1 MSTAS
6 ALAGESAVRAGMP
19 DVMPPVPP
27 MRRSM
32 LIAYAF
38 PAMVVALPTIPVYL
52 VLPTLYGAE
61 LGIGLAATG
70 LVLLGARLFDT
81 VSDPLVGALSDRFAF
96 RGYRRKPWIAAGA
109 GIAGIGLYMVL
120 TPPDTADALYLLGW
134 SIVLYGGWTM
144 VAVPYLA
151 WGAELSRNY
160 DERTRITAWREGAGL
175 VGLVGAGVVMATAT
189 STGWSEREA
198 IAVLAL
204 AAIAMGLLAFSV
216 LLHKVSEPP
225 DAAASRPPAGRK
237 EVRRSL
243 HDLAMNRPFQRL
255 LAAWFVNG
263 LANGVPAALFFI
275 YLEYR
280 LGADPT
286 QRSVFVLLYFVAAVA
301 AIPLWSWASIRLGKH
316 RAWCWAMAVACL
328 VFALVPLIPAG
339 GFVAFGL
346 VCVVTGAALGAD
358 LALPPSIQ
366 ADVVDYGTW
375 RTGRQRA
382 GLLFSLWSMSTKL
395 ALAIAVGTA
404 LPAIALAGFDPEK
417 PTGAGLQ
424 ALALIYALLPAV
436 LKAAAITLVWRFP
449 LTARR
454 HAVIRRAID
463 RNRLRHAGRVEIPA

>member
-1 MSTAS
+1 MHRST
-6 ALAGESAVRAGMP
+6 
-19 DVMPPVPP
+19 
-27 MRRSM
+27 
-32 LIAYAF
+32 LIAYAL

-81 VSDPLVGALSDRFAF
+81 VSDPVVGALSDRFAIA
-96 RGYRRKPWIAAGA
+96 GLRRKPWIAAGA
-109 GIAGIGLYMVL
+109 CIAGVGLYKLL
-120 TPPDTADALYLLGW
+120 TPPDAADALYLLGW

-151 WGAELSRNY
+151 WGAELSRSY

-175 VGLVGAGVVMATAT
+175 IGLVGAGVVMAAATAA
-189 STGWSEREA
+189 GRSERES
-198 IAVLAL
+198 IALLAL
-204 AAIAMGLLAFSV
+204 AAIAMGLLAFPI
-216 LLHKVSEPP
+216 LLRQVVEPP
-225 DAAASRPPAGRK
+225 AEAAPRLPRSRRDL
-237 EVRRSL
+237 RRSF
-243 HDLAMNRPFQRL
+243 HDLATNRPFLRL

-280 LGADPT
+280 LDADTT
-286 QRSVFVLLYFVAAVA
+286 QRSLFVLLYFVAAVA
-301 AIPLWSWASIRLGKH
+301 AIPLWGWASTRLGKH
-316 RAWCWAMAVACL
+316 RAWCWAMAAACL

-339 GFVAFGL
+339 GFIAFAL
-346 VCVVTGAALGAD
+346 VCLVTGAALGAD

-395 ALAIAVGTA
+395 ALAIAVGMA
-404 LPAIALAGFDPEK
+404 LPALELAGFDPDN
-417 PTGAGLQ
+417 PTGTGLQ
-424 ALALIYALLPAV
+424 ALAMIYALLPAA
-436 LKAAAITLVWRFP
+436 LKAMAIALVWRFP

-463 RNRLRHAGRVEIPA
+463 RDRLRYAGSAEIPA

>member
-1 MSTAS
+1 MRQS
-6 ALAGESAVRAGMP
+6 A
-19 DVMPPVPP
+19 
-27 MRRSM
+27 
-32 LIAYAF
+32 LIAYAA

-52 VLPTLYGAE
+52 VLPTLYGTE

-81 VSDPLVGALSDRFAF
+81 VSDPLVGALSDRFAW
-96 RGYRRKPWIAAGA
+96 RGHRRKPWIVAGA
-109 GIAGIGLYMVL
+109 GIAGIGLYRVL
-120 TPPDTADALYLLGW
+120 TPPDTADALYLLLW

-175 VGLVGAGVVMATAT
+175 LGLVGAGVIMAAT
-189 STGWSEREA
+189 SAGWSERESIA
-198 IAVLAL
+198 ILAP
-204 AAIAMGLLAFSV
+204 AAIALGLLAFPI
-216 LLHKVSEPP
+216 LLHLVAEPP
-225 DAAASRPPAGRK
+225 GPAASLLPADRQDL
-237 EVRRSL
+237 RRAFR
-243 HDLAMNRPFQRL
+243 DLARNRPFQRL

-280 LGADPT
+280 LGADT
-286 QRSVFVLLYFVAAVA
+286 TERSLFVLLYFVAAVA
-301 AIPLWSWASIRLGKH
+301 ALPFWSRASIRLGKH
-316 RAWCWAMAVACL
+316 QAWCCAMAAACL
-328 VFALVPLIPAG
+328 VFAVVPLIPAG

-346 VCVVTGAALGAD
+346 VCVVTGVALGAD

-382 GLLFSLWSMSTKL
+382 GLLFALWSMSTKL
-395 ALAIAVGTA
+395 ALAVAVGMA
-404 LPAIALAGFDPEK
+404 LPAIALAGFDPAN
-417 PTGAGLQ
+417 PTDSGLQ
-424 ALALIYALLPAV
+424 ALALIYALLPAF
-436 LKAAAITLVWRFP
+436 LKAVAIALVWRFP

-463 RNRLRHAGRVEIPA
+463 RSTTRCTGRVEIPA